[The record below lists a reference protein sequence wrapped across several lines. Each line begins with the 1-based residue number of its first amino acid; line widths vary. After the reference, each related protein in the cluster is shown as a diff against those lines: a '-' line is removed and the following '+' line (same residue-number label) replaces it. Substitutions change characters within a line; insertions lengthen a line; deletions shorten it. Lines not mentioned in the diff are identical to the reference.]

1 MPSETL
7 EFQIE
12 QIYSSRISED
22 GETEY
27 HIKWAGFDKSESTWE
42 VRIPIPP
49 FFFNPIFKILFAP
62 QTFCSLIFSISLHSF
77 LIQPKQQQQ

>member
-42 VRIPIPP
+42 VRIPIP

>member
-42 VRIPIPP
+42 VRIPIP
-49 FFFNPIFKILFAP
+49 FFFNPIFKHILRHKLFV
-62 QTFCSLIFSISLHSF
+62 I
-77 LIQPKQQQQ
+77 